1 MSPLLRFL
9 SLFAAFGLAGAC
21 SRTPAPIPKAE
32 PIPVA
37 QPADVPGGVVILP
50 KDPKAGYPEPLSAAE
65 LPGAAPAALTLS
77 AEQQEIVRAALN
89 LTPAACAPCEGRGL
103 GRCLASGPPAGCEN
117 LPALVDR
124 LVRRLAAGDPPEVAR
139 LSITYP
145 EPWFPGATEGL
156 ILAGAADGLPV
167 VWWVDPA
174 APSLALALESAR
186 ALPLDRVSLRVRF
199 LPSPSQ
205 PGSAALA
212 AAVRGAAVAGQGMA
226 LFEAIAAE
234 RTRQKSAGKV
244 DLAAAVPGLVAA
256 LPGLDRAAY
265 EAAVAAAGPALA
277 EDAAAASRFGLAAA
291 PAWFVGGYRLRG
303 AQSEVAILR
312 LIDLAA
318 LDAAPAPPGAPASPA
333 APPSAPPASAP

>member
-1 MSPLLRFL
+1 MPASPRSLPVLLAL
-9 SLFAAFGLAGAC
+9 ALAGAC
-21 SRTPAPIPKAE
+21 SRTPSPIPKAE

-50 KDPKAGYPEPLSAAE
+50 KDPKAGYPEPLTPAE
-65 LPGAAPAALTLS
+65 LPVAAPAVAALS
-77 AEQQEIVRAALN
+77 AEQQEIARAALN
-89 LTPAACAPCEGRGL
+89 LTPAPCAPCEGRGL
-103 GRCLASGPPAGCEN
+103 GRCLAAGPPPGCEN
-117 LPALVDR
+117 LPSLVGR
-124 LVRRLAAGDPPEVAR
+124 LVRRLGAGDPPEVAR

-145 EPWFPGATEGL
+145 EPWFPGATEGVA
-156 ILAGAADGLPV
+156 LAGAPAGLPV

-174 APSLALALESAR
+174 APSLGLALESAR
-186 ALPLDRVSLRVRF
+186 ALPLDRVSLRLRL

-226 LFEAIAAE
+226 VLDAIAAE
-234 RTRQKSAGKV
+234 RTRQKASGKV

-265 EAAVAAAGPALA
+265 EAAVGVAGPALA
-277 EDAAAASRFGLAAA
+277 EDAAAAERFGLAAA

-312 LIDLAA
+312 LVDLAA
-318 LDAAPAPPGAPASPA
+318 LDAAPAPPGAPV
-333 APPSAPPASAP
+333 PPSVPPASAP